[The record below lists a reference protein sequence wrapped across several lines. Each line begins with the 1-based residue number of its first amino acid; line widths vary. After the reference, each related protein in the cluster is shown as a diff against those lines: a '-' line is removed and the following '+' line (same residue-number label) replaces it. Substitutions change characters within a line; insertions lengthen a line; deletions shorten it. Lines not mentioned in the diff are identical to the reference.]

1 MTNKKIDSENLEN
14 ATKAMENM
22 LKDVAG
28 SEMPI
33 ETAFLGGYH
42 SGLLMATKNPQMA
55 EVLKDACDVLG
66 KKHEIEAF

>member
-1 MTNKKIDSENLEN
+1 MTNKEIDSKNLDN
-14 ATKAMENM
+14 ATKAMEDM

-33 ETAFLGGYH
+33 DTAFLGGYH
-42 SGLLMATKNPQMA
+42 SGLMMAFKNPEMA
-55 EVLKDACDVLG
+55 EVLKEACDVLG